1 MKVGDKVTGQW
12 QGEQNSGDW
21 YPGKVLSIDMVNK
34 TIHIEYDDGDEDP
47 VLSWDHVMLDN

>member
-12 QGEQNSGDW
+12 QGEQNRGDW
-21 YPGKVLSIDMVNK
+21 YAGTVQSIDTVNE
-34 TIHIEYDDGDEDP
+34 TIHIVYDDGDEDP

>member
-12 QGEQNSGDW
+12 QGEQNKGDW
-21 YPGKVLSIDMVNK
+21 YPGKVQTIDMVNQ
-34 TIHIEYDDGDEDP
+34 TIHIVYDDGDEDP